1 MKILA
6 LVLVTFDTSQVAENT
21 SSNHA
26 FVLVA
31 LTQVKLLKLL
41 KILKTMLLSWSLLT
55 QDKMLKILEI
65 TKIMLLSWSH

>member
-26 FVLVA
+26 LVLVT
-31 LTQVKLLKLL
+31 LTQAKLL
-41 KILKTMLLSWSLLT
+41 KILKIIKTMLLSWSLLT
-55 QDKMLKILEI
+55 QDKMLKIL
-65 TKIMLLSWSH
+65 KSPK

>member
-26 FVLVA
+26 LVLVT
-31 LTQVKLLKLL
+31 LTQAKLL
-41 KILKTMLLSWSLLT
+41 KILKIIKTMLLSWSL
-55 QDKMLKILEI
+55 
-65 TKIMLLSWSH
+65 

>member
-26 FVLVA
+26 LVLV
-31 LTQVKLLKLL
+31 TFDTSQVA
-41 KILKTMLLSWSLLT
+41 
-55 QDKMLKILEI
+55 QI
-65 TKIMLLSWSH
+65 T